1 MNISI
6 HVIALSD
13 ICLIFIIDIIIIVG
27 NMPLVNDWNVV
38 KMIDRFNMNDFFW
51 KGANYYQLDVVVT
64 GFIALEQ
71 VLYWCS
77 KDMIFV

>member
-1 MNISI
+1 
-6 HVIALSD
+6 
-13 ICLIFIIDIIIIVG
+13 
-27 NMPLVNDWNVV
+27 MPLVNDWNVV
-38 KMIDRFNMNDFFW
+38 KMIDRFNMNDFFC